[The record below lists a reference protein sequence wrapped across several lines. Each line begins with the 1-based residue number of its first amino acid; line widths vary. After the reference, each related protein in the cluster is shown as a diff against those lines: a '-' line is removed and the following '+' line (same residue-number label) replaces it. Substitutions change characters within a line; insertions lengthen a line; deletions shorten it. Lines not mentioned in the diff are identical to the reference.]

1 MRGNAVANNHAT
13 VVVAGNL
20 QVEPIG
26 AGLPRPVEIL
36 LSLLGLIISA
46 PLLFV
51 SATAIAVT
59 SRGPVIFRQ
68 QRMGRRGRVF
78 VLYKLSTMHREAGPY
93 VTAGDDLRITFVGR
107 LLRKTKL
114 DELPELWNV
123 FKGDMSLVGPR
134 PEVPRYVDLQN
145 PLWPLVL
152 EARPG
157 LTDPMTLRLRNE
169 EVLLAEVQ
177 GEREEFYLRQLQPF
191 KLRGYIEY
199 LNQRSWWNDVK
210 VLWKS
215 GVAILF
221 PRTTPP
227 PTLEEIAAGT
237 GSQMVLPKD
246 SISHS
251 SELNNLVGL

>member
-1 MRGNAVANNHAT
+1 MRGNGVTNHNAT
-13 VVVAGNL
+13 AIVAGNL

-26 AGLPRPVEIL
+26 TGLPRTVEIL

-51 SATAIAVT
+51 SAIAIAVT

-68 QRMGRRGRVF
+68 ERVGRRGRAF
-78 VLYKLSTMHREAGPY
+78 VLYKLRTMRREAGPQ
-93 VTAGDDLRITFVGR
+93 VTAGDDLRVTFVGR
-107 LLRKTKL
+107 VLRKTKL

-134 PEVPRYVDLQN
+134 PELPCYVDLQN
-145 PLWPLVL
+145 PMWRLVL

-169 EVLLAEVQ
+169 EVLLAGVQ
-177 GEREEFYLRQLQPF
+177 GELEHFYLRELQPF
-191 KLRGYIEY
+191 KLRGYVEY
-199 LNQRSWWNDVK
+199 LNQRRWWYDVK

-215 GVAILF
+215 GVAIIF

-227 PTLEEIAAGT
+227 PALEEIAAAS
-237 GSQMVLPKD
+237 GSQMVLPHGPSLIQAGSK
-246 SISHS
+246 
-251 SELNNLVGL
+251 NPGGL